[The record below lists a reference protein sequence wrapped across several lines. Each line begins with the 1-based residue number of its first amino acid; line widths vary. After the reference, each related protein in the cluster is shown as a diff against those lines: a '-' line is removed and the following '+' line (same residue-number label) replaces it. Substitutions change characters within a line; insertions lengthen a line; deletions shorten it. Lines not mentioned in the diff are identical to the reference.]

1 MYVSSNI
8 LQVMIVNAIQYEF
21 RTKLVHSNIIILSSF
36 THLGVVSDLSD
47 YIFCIRIRR

>member
-1 MYVSSNI
+1 MFISSNI
-8 LQVMIVNAIQYEF
+8 LQVVIVNAIQYEF

-47 YIFCIRIRR
+47 YICLHT